1 MSVWMNS
8 CSRKSM
14 GTVLGD
20 MIYKAFY
27 CLGDV
32 SRSRPMTVE
41 YTVYTQ
47 SLTEKPVKGML
58 TGPVTILTG
67 PSHGA
72 GIDLDVAFILSKLFI
87 MLR

>member
-41 YTVYTQ
+41 YSVYTQ

-58 TGPVTILTG
+58 TGPVTIFNWSFPRCWNRLG
-67 PSHGA
+67 C
-72 GIDLDVAFILSKLFI
+72 GIYSIKVVYYA
-87 MLR
+87 